1 MREDS
6 IMKKSSLRTL
16 KERSIA
22 SSISKNNTYAQL
34 LKRKRNEKRRTL
46 EELAYGICSPSYL
59 SKIENANVEV
69 DEQYYQLL
77 FEKLDIPYENILTN
91 RNSQIFQEMIK
102 KYLLYQYDE
111 IQMIV
116 NDAISSNTY
125 CETELELLLLFSN
138 IIRGFYEEAK
148 LLMVKLEDLR
158 NSLNNKE
165 LLFFVYLTALYFY
178 KTNQTE
184 RAYQYLLVLCEIKYE
199 DEIFK
204 FAVYDLATEVFYL
217 YGAYAL
223 FYQYYHLITTLEPVF
238 LIAKRV
244 TNHRMRALVLNASYT
259 NILATEEMESFKT
272 IIDLNDEEQRE
283 NYYYYLGCCYYQT
296 NQYLK
301 VLESTRDV
309 KSARINALIA
319 SALNRIGDIKT
330 ALNYFDDL
338 KKYSYTIYESVYA
351 KHVEYIR
358 RKFEQYNYTHL
369 MSLLKNDLLVNQ
381 KDNFHAYFYQ
391 MEMFELAS
399 LGYEMG
405 RYKETLRYTINNWM
419 RIVNK

>member
-1 MREDS
+1 
-6 IMKKSSLRTL
+6 MKKSSLRTL

-338 KKYSYTIYESVYA
+338 KLNNLGTEIKRYPQLIFLDLNMPVMGGWEFLDHFAKEEYRALFKDCKVIVLSSTIDPDDINKA
-351 KHVEYIR
+351 KTYPMVLDFLSKPISKEMLENLKKI
-358 RKFEQYNYTHL
+358 
-369 MSLLKNDLLVNQ
+369 LL
-381 KDNFHAYFYQ
+381 
-391 MEMFELAS
+391 
-399 LGYEMG
+399 
-405 RYKETLRYTINNWM
+405 
-419 RIVNK
+419 